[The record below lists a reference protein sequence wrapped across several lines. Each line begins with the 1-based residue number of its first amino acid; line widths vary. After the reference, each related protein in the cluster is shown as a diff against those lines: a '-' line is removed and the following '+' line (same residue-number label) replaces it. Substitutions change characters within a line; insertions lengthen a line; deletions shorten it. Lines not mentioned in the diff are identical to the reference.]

1 MAKEKAIKA
10 TAAKAARKFVM
21 AGRGR
26 VIQAPNVRSEILRL
40 AGKPHP
46 KVVYLGT
53 ATYESQQGFDMQ
65 AKDFTSVGC
74 KVQHVKLTDAEDTPT
89 KTELKEIFNSAD
101 IIAVSGGNTLFAVRR
116 WKSLGVHKLLRAAMD
131 RGAVLCGGSAGAIC
145 WCAGQ
150 HATLLMVYGV

>member
-1 MAKEKAIKA
+1 MKA

-26 VIQAPNVRSEILRL
+26 VIQAANIRSEILRL

-65 AKDFTSVGC
+65 AKDFASAGC
-74 KVQHVKLTDAEDTPT
+74 EVQHVKLTDSEDIPS
-89 KTELKEIFNSAD
+89 KAELKEIFNGAD

-116 WKSLGVHKLLRAAMD
+116 WKSLGVHKLLRSAMD
-131 RGAVLCGGSAGAIC
+131 RGAVMCGGSAGAIC
-145 WCAGQ
+145 WYKDYYT
-150 HATLLMVYGV
+150 TLCVVIE